1 MGPIRFPDT
10 VQGESLH
17 VRPNTSSRSHLSCP
31 SSMILIF
38 TAMCPSEP
46 APPPPLPPLSVHWMG
61 WGLEVVEL
69 SQVGEVIGQ
78 ESSIGG
84 GGGGQEDIT
93 VFPVNDLDQHIV
105 VKIKTICNR
114 YSTENSLLIWLTI
127 SSQLWMSNKFICC
140 LYLRPVRR
148 F

>member
-1 MGPIRFPDT
+1 
-10 VQGESLH
+10 
-17 VRPNTSSRSHLSCP
+17 
-31 SSMILIF
+31 
-38 TAMCPSEP
+38 
-46 APPPPLPPLSVHWMG
+46 MG